1 MSTLALPTNTAQRP
15 HGLALPLPS
24 SASPSMTAPALPSS
38 TIIAPPRRQSLAIPG
53 VPGPSQRS
61 PSVELKDLDGDD
73 EEGDDDE
80 DDEGGKKKKGSKGKK
95 GPAVSEAPKP
105 GEYRYSNEISQM
117 VCRALPVG
125 AHSKTKS

>member
-1 MSTLALPTNTAQRP
+1 MSTLALPSNTAQRP

-24 SASPSMTAPALPSS
+24 SAPVLPSS
-38 TIIAPPRRQSLAIPG
+38 TITAPPRRQSLAIPG

-73 EEGDDDE
+73 EDGDDDD
-80 DDEGGKKKKGSKGKK
+80 DDEGGKKKKGSKGGKK
-95 GPAVSEAPKP
+95 GAAAEAPKP

-117 VCRALPVG
+117 VRVLAV
-125 AHSKTKS
+125 